1 MSSSPPPQNPPSSS
15 LSTVAALWRLKP
27 FVRPVIW
34 RLAGGAASALA
45 AAVIA
50 LMIPIVLEQ
59 IIRGPVESGEFGAI
73 AWGAVAVL
81 GLALGEALMVFLRR
95 QFVLKP
101 STEVEY
107 RMRTELYARLQTLPV
122 AFHDRWQSG
131 QLLSRMMQ
139 DISLIRRWLAF
150 GLVLLVVNILTIII
164 GAALLFRWHWLLG
177 TIFLVTAVPLWVRGY
192 LFEKRYGALTR
203 RSQDQAGDLATSVE
217 ESVHGIRV
225 LKAFGRGTHALRRF
239 SRQAET
245 LRETEMSKASAIAS
259 IWFWLDLMPQI
270 AFGLSLMSGIWL
282 ISQGAIEL
290 PELFAFFAMATVL
303 RWPIES
309 IGFLFSFML
318 DARTATDRV
327 FEIFS
332 ETNTISNP
340 AHPVHI
346 AEPRGELAFEGAHF
360 RYQDAGAGERD
371 LLDGVDLVLR
381 PGETMALVGLTG
393 SGKTTLT
400 TLPTR
405 LYDVTDGRVTLD
417 GVDVRDLP
425 LAELRRHIAMAFE
438 DATLFSASV
447 RENVL
452 LGRAELDPHSEEG
465 ERVLREALDVAQ
477 ASFVDALPEGTE
489 TVIGEEGL
497 SLSGGQRQRLA
508 LARAVAAK
516 PKVLVL
522 DDPLSALDVD
532 TEALVEEALRHV
544 LADTTAMI
552 VAHRPSTVALADRVA
567 LLESGRITAV
577 GTHSELLRT
586 SRHYRHVI
594 SSLEAEEAARTGAI
608 PVVGAGAAPAAGTT
622 DDKTADR
629 ADDEA
634 RTVIDEG
641 IRRAEADHAD
651 EELLTEK
658 EVRP

>member
-1 MSSSPPPQNPPSSS
+1 MSSSSSQKQSSS
-15 LSTVAALWRLKP
+15 LSAPAALWRLAP
-27 FVRPVIW
+27 FVKPVVW
-34 RLAGGAASALA
+34 RFVGGAASALG

-50 LMIPIVLEQ
+50 LMIPLVLEQ
-59 IIRGPVESGEFGAI
+59 IVQGPIRTGSIGLIVL
-73 AWGAVAVL
+73 GAVVVLVL
-81 GLALGEALMVFLRR
+81 GFGEALMVWLRR
-95 QFVLKP
+95 WFILKP

-107 RMRTELYARLQTLPV
+107 RMRTQLYARLQTLPV

-139 DISLIRRWLAF
+139 DIGLIRRWLAF
-150 GLVLLVVNILTIII
+150 GLILLVVNLLTIII
-164 GAALLFRWHWLLG
+164 GAVLLFRWHWLLG
-177 TIFLVTAVPLWVRGY
+177 TIFIVTAIPLWITGY
-192 LFEKRYGALTR
+192 RFEKRYGRLAR
-203 RSQDQAGDLATSVE
+203 QSQDQAGDLATSVE

-225 LKAFGRGTHALRRF
+225 LKAFGRGKHALTRF
-239 SRQAET
+239 STQAES
-245 LRETEMSKASAIAS
+245 LRTTELSKARAVGS

-318 DARTATDRV
+318 DARTASDRV
-327 FEIFS
+327 FDIFS
-332 ETNTISNP
+332 ETNSITDP
-340 AHPVHI
+340 EHPVHI

-360 RYQDAGAGERD
+360 RYQDAGASERD
-371 LLDGVDLVLR
+371 LLDGIDLVLR

-405 LYDVTDGRVTLD
+405 LYDVTGGRVTLD
-417 GVDVRDLP
+417 GVDVRDLT
-425 LAELRRHIAMAFE
+425 LVELRRHIAMAFE

-452 LGRAELDPHSEEG
+452 LGRAELDIHSEEG

-477 ASFVDALPEGTE
+477 ANFVDALPDGVE

-508 LARAVAAK
+508 LARAVAAN
-516 PKVLVL
+516 PRVLVL

-532 TEALVEEALRHV
+532 TEALVEEALRRV

-567 LLESGRITAV
+567 LLERGRITAV

-586 SRHYRHVI
+586 STHYRHVI

-608 PVVGAGAAPAAGTT
+608 PIITDEDLEAAGV
-622 DDKTADR
+622 A
-629 ADDEA
+629 DEA
-634 RTVIDEG
+634 SAT
-641 IRRAEADHAD
+641 
-651 EELLTEK
+651 EEE
-658 EVRP
+658 EVQA

>member
-1 MSSSPPPQNPPSSS
+1 MSSSPSSQNASPSSS
-15 LSTVAALWRLKP
+15 LSTPAALWRLKP
-27 FVRPVIW
+27 FVKPVIW
-34 RLAGGAASALA
+34 RLAGGAASALVA
-45 AAVIA
+45 AIIA

-59 IIRGPVESGEFGAI
+59 IIRGPVQTGAIDAI
-73 AWGAVAVL
+73 AWGALAVF
-81 GLALGEALMVFLRR
+81 GLALGEALMVWLRR
-95 QFVLKP
+95 QFVLNP
-101 STEVEY
+101 ATQVEY
-107 RMRTELYARLQTLPV
+107 KMRTELYSRLQTLPV
-122 AFHDRWQSG
+122 SFHDRWQSG

-139 DISLIRRWLAF
+139 DIGLIRRWLAF
-150 GLVLLVVNILTIII
+150 GLVLLVVNILTIVI
-164 GAALLFRWHWLLG
+164 GSVLLFRWHWLLG
-177 TIFLVTAVPLWVRGY
+177 VIFIVTAIPLWIRGY

-225 LKAFGRGTHALRRF
+225 LKAFGRGKHALSRF

-245 LRETEMSKASAIAS
+245 LRETEMSKAGAIAS

-282 ISQGAIEL
+282 ISQGEIDQAQ
-290 PELFAFFAMATVL
+290 LFAFFAMAVVL

-327 FEIFS
+327 FDIYS
-332 ETNTISNP
+332 ETNSITDPEN
-340 AHPVHI
+340 PVHI
-346 AEPRGELAFEGAHF
+346 AEPRGELAFEAAHF
-360 RYQDAGAGERD
+360 RYQDAGAHERD
-371 LLDGVDLVLR
+371 LLDGIDLVLR

-405 LYDVTDGRVTLD
+405 LYDVTGGRVTLD
-417 GVDVRDLP
+417 GIDVRDLP
-425 LAELRRHIAMAFE
+425 LAELRQHIAMAFE
-438 DATLFSASV
+438 DATLFSATV

-452 LGRAELDPHSEEG
+452 LGRADLDVHSDEA

-477 ASFVDALPEGTE
+477 AAFVDSLPDGVE

-508 LARAVAAK
+508 LARAVAAN

-567 LLESGRITAV
+567 LLEAGRVTAV
-577 GTHSELLRT
+577 GTHSELLKT

-608 PVVGAGAAPAAGTT
+608 PIIRDEQDEIATT
-622 DDKTADR
+622 VHD
-629 ADDEA
+629 
-634 RTVIDEG
+634 G
-641 IRRAEADHAD
+641 IREDAAD
-651 EELLTEK
+651 EDIITEK
-658 EVRP
+658 EVQR

>member
-1 MSSSPPPQNPPSSS
+1 MSSSPSSSNSSPSSS
-15 LSTVAALWRLKP
+15 LSTPAALWRLKP
-27 FVRPVIW
+27 FVKPVIW
-34 RLAGGAASALA
+34 RLAGGAVSALA

-59 IIRGPVESGEFGAI
+59 IIRGPVQSGAVDAI
-73 AWGAVAVL
+73 VWGALAVF
-81 GLALGEALMVFLRR
+81 GLALGEALMVWLRR
-95 QFVLKP
+95 QFVLNP
-101 STEVEY
+101 STQVEY
-107 RMRTELYARLQTLPV
+107 TMRTELYSRLQTLPV

-139 DISLIRRWLAF
+139 DIGLIRRWLAF
-150 GLVLLVVNILTIII
+150 GLVLLVVNVLTIVI
-164 GAALLFRWHWLLG
+164 GAVLLFRWHWLLG
-177 TIFLVTAVPLWVRGY
+177 TIFIVTAIPLWIRGY

-245 LRETEMSKASAIAS
+245 LRETEMSKAGAIAS

-327 FEIFS
+327 FDIFS
-332 ETNTISNP
+332 ETNTITDP
-340 AHPVHI
+340 EHPVHI
-346 AEPRGELAFEGAHF
+346 EHPRGELAFEGAHF
-360 RYQDAGAGERD
+360 RYQDAGAHERD
-371 LLDGVDLVLR
+371 LLDGIDLVLR

-405 LYDVTDGRVTLD
+405 LYDVTGGRVTLD

-425 LAELRRHIAMAFE
+425 LAELRQHVAMAFE

-452 LGRAELDPHSEEG
+452 LGRADLDVHSEEA
-465 ERVLREALDVAQ
+465 ERVLREALAVAQ
-477 ASFVDALPEGTE
+477 ASFVDSLPDGVE
-489 TVIGEEGL
+489 TIIGEEGL

-567 LLESGRITAV
+567 LLEAGRVTAV
-577 GTHSELLRT
+577 GTHSELLKT

-608 PVVGAGAAPAAGTT
+608 PVI
-622 DDKTADR
+622 R
-629 ADDEA
+629 EEQDEIEA
-634 RTVIDEG
+634 VVREG
-641 IRRAEADHAD
+641 IREDAADD
-651 EELLTEK
+651 DDIIIEK
-658 EVRP
+658 EVRR

>member
-1 MSSSPPPQNPPSSS
+1 MSSSSSSPTPSAS
-15 LSTVAALWRLKP
+15 LSTPAALWRLAP
-27 FVRPVIW
+27 FVKPVVW
-34 RLAGGAASALA
+34 RFVGGAASALG

-59 IIRGPVESGEFGAI
+59 IVRGLDSSASVAIILGGAAI
-73 AWGAVAVL
+73 V
-81 GLALGEALMVFLRR
+81 LALGLGEAIMVWLRR
-95 QFVLKP
+95 WFILKP

-107 RMRTELYARLQTLPV
+107 RMRTQLYARLQTLPV

-139 DISLIRRWLAF
+139 DIGLIRRWLAF
-150 GLVLLVVNILTIII
+150 GLILLVVNILTIII
-164 GAALLFRWHWLLG
+164 GSVLLFRWHWLLG
-177 TIFLVTAVPLWVRGY
+177 AIFIVTAIPLWITGY
-192 LFEKRYGALTR
+192 RFEKRYGRLAR
-203 RSQDQAGDLATSVE
+203 QSQDQAGDLATSVE

-225 LKAFGRGTHALRRF
+225 LKAFGRGKHALTRF
-239 SRQAET
+239 SSQAES
-245 LRETEMSKASAIAS
+245 LRTTELSKARAVGT

-282 ISQGAIEL
+282 IWQGAIEL

-327 FEIFS
+327 FDIYS
-332 ETNTISNP
+332 ETNSITDPENP
-340 AHPVHI
+340 VQI

-360 RYQDAGAGERD
+360 RYQDAGAAERD
-371 LLDGVDLVLR
+371 LLDGIDLVLR

-400 TLPTR
+400 TLPAR
-405 LYDVTDGRVTLD
+405 LYDVTGGRVTLD
-417 GVDVRDLP
+417 GVDVRDLS
-425 LAELRRHIAMAFE
+425 LVELRQHVAMAFE

-452 LGRAELDPHSEEG
+452 LGRAELDIHSEEG

-477 ASFVDALPEGTE
+477 AGFVDALPDGVE

-516 PKVLVL
+516 PRVLVL

-532 TEALVEEALRHV
+532 TEALVEEALRQV

-567 LLESGRITAV
+567 LLERGRITAV

-586 SRHYRHVI
+586 SAHYRHVI

-608 PVVGAGAAPAAGTT
+608 PIIT
-622 DDKTADR
+622 DEDLKTAG
-629 ADDEA
+629 EA
-634 RTVIDEG
+634 AV
-641 IRRAEADHAD
+641 EASAHED
-651 EELLTEK
+651 EE
-658 EVRP
+658 VQA

>member
-1 MSSSPPPQNPPSSS
+1 MSSSPSSSNSSPSSS
-15 LSTVAALWRLKP
+15 LSTPAALWRLKP
-27 FVRPVIW
+27 FVKPVIW
-34 RLAGGAASALA
+34 RLAGGALSALA

-59 IIRGPVESGEFGAI
+59 IIRGPVQTGAI
-73 AWGAVAVL
+73 DAIVWGALAVF
-81 GLALGEALMVFLRR
+81 GLALGEALMVWLRR
-95 QFVLKP
+95 QFVLNP
-101 STEVEY
+101 ATQVEY
-107 RMRTELYARLQTLPV
+107 KMRTELYSRLQTLPV

-139 DISLIRRWLAF
+139 DIGLIRRWLAF
-150 GLVLLVVNILTIII
+150 GLVLLVVNVLTIII
-164 GAALLFRWHWLLG
+164 GAVLLFRWHWLLG
-177 TIFLVTAVPLWVRGY
+177 TIFIVTAIPLWIRGY

-225 LKAFGRGTHALRRF
+225 LKAFGRGKHALRRF

-245 LRETEMSKASAIAS
+245 LRETEMSKAGAISS

-327 FEIFS
+327 FDIYAEI
-332 ETNTISNP
+332 NTITDPEN
-340 AHPVHI
+340 PVHI
-346 AEPRGELAFEGAHF
+346 ENPRGELAFNGAHF
-360 RYQDAGAGERD
+360 RYQDAGEHERD
-371 LLDGVDLVLR
+371 LLDGIDLVLR

-405 LYDVTDGRVTLD
+405 LYDVTGGRVTLD

-425 LAELRRHIAMAFE
+425 LAELRQHIAMAFE

-452 LGRAELDPHSEEG
+452 LGRADLDVHSDEA
-465 ERVLREALDVAQ
+465 ERVLREALEVAQ
-477 ASFVDALPEGTE
+477 ASFVDTLPEGVE
-489 TVIGEEGL
+489 TIIGEEGL

-544 LADTTAMI
+544 LADTTALI

-567 LLESGRITAV
+567 LLEAGRVTAV
-577 GTHSELLRT
+577 GTHSELLK
-586 SRHYRHVI
+586 SSSHYRHVI

-608 PVVGAGAAPAAGTT
+608 PII
-622 DDKTADR
+622 R
-629 ADDEA
+629 DEQDEIEDA
-634 RTVIDEG
+634 VREG
-641 IRRAEADHAD
+641 IREETPDD
-651 EELLTEK
+651 EDLFTEK
-658 EVRP
+658 EVQR

>member
-1 MSSSPPPQNPPSSS
+1 MSSSPSAQNPSPSST
-15 LSTVAALWRLKP
+15 LSTPAALWRLKP
-27 FVRPVIW
+27 FVKPVIW
-34 RLAGGAASALA
+34 RLAGGAASALVA
-45 AAVIA
+45 AIIA

-59 IIRGPVESGEFGAI
+59 IISGPVRSGDFSAI
-73 AWGAVAVL
+73 VWGALAVFAL
-81 GLALGEALMVFLRR
+81 GLGEALMVWLRR
-95 QFVLKP
+95 QFVLNP

-107 RMRTELYARLQTLPV
+107 KMRTELYSRLQTLPV
-122 AFHDRWQSG
+122 SFHDRWGSG

-139 DISLIRRWLAF
+139 DIGLIRRWLAF
-150 GLVLLVVNILTIII
+150 GLVLLVVNVLTIII
-164 GAALLFRWHWLLG
+164 GSVLLFRWHWLLG
-177 TIFLVTAVPLWVRGY
+177 TIFLVTAIPLWIRGY

-225 LKAFGRGTHALRRF
+225 LKAFGRGKHALSRF

-245 LRETEMSKASAIAS
+245 LRETEMSKAGAIAS
-259 IWFWLDLMPQI
+259 IWFWLDMMPQI
-270 AFGLSLMSGIWL
+270 AFGLSLISGIWL
-282 ISQGAIEL
+282 ISQGQIDEAQ
-290 PELFAFFAMATVL
+290 LFAFFAMAVVL

-327 FEIFS
+327 FDIFS
-332 ETNTISNP
+332 ETNSITDPEN
-340 AHPVHI
+340 PVHI
-346 AEPRGELAFEGAHF
+346 ESPRGELAFVNAHF
-360 RYQDAGAGERD
+360 RYQDAGANERD
-371 LLDGVDLVLR
+371 LLDGIDLVLR

-405 LYDVTDGRVTLD
+405 LYDVTGGKVTLD
-417 GVDVRDLP
+417 GVDVRDLT
-425 LAELRRHIAMAFE
+425 LSELRQHIAMAFE
-438 DATLFSASV
+438 DATLFSATV

-452 LGRAELDPHSEEG
+452 LGRADLDVHSEEG

-477 ASFVDALPEGTE
+477 ASFVDSLPDGVE

-508 LARAVAAK
+508 LARAVAAA

-544 LADTTAMI
+544 LAETTALI

-567 LLESGRITAV
+567 LLEAGRVTAV
-577 GTHSELLRT
+577 GTHSELLKT

-608 PVVGAGAAPAAGTT
+608 PII
-622 DDKTADR
+622 R
-629 ADDEA
+629 DEQLE
-634 RTVIDEG
+634 VEDEVREG
-641 IRRAEADHAD
+641 RRAEAAYEDPI
-651 EELLTEK
+651 TEK
-658 EVRP
+658 EVQR

>member
-1 MSSSPPPQNPPSSS
+1 MSSSSSSQNASSSSS
-15 LSTVAALWRLKP
+15 LSTPAALWRLKP
-27 FVRPVIW
+27 FVKPVIW

-45 AAVIA
+45 AAIIA

-59 IIRGPVESGEFGAI
+59 IIRGPVQSGEIGAI
-73 AWGAVAVL
+73 VWGAVAVL
-81 GLALGEALMVFLRR
+81 GLALGEALMVWLRR
-95 QFVLKP
+95 QFVLNP
-101 STEVEY
+101 ATEVEY
-107 RMRTELYARLQTLPV
+107 RMRTDLYSRLQTLPV

-139 DISLIRRWLAF
+139 DIGLIRRWLAF

-164 GAALLFRWHWLLG
+164 GSVLLFRWHWLLG
-177 TIFLVTAVPLWVRGY
+177 TIFLVTAIPLWIRGY

-225 LKAFGRGTHALRRF
+225 LKAFGRGKHALSRF

-270 AFGLSLMSGIWL
+270 AFGLSLLSGIWL
-282 ISQGAIEL
+282 ISQGEIDE
-290 PELFAFFAMATVL
+290 PQLFAFFAMAVVL

-327 FEIFS
+327 FDIFS
-332 ETNTISNP
+332 ETNSITDSGN
-340 AHPVHI
+340 PVHI
-346 AEPRGELAFEGAHF
+346 AEPRGELAFEGARF
-360 RYQDAGAGERD
+360 RYQDAGAHERD
-371 LLDGVDLVLR
+371 LLDGIDLVLR

-405 LYDVTDGRVTLD
+405 LYDVTGGRVTLD

-452 LGRAELDPHSEEG
+452 LGRADLDVHSEEG

-477 ASFVDALPEGTE
+477 ASFVDQLPEGTE
-489 TVIGEEGL
+489 TIIGEEGL

-508 LARAVAAK
+508 LARAVAAA

-544 LADTTAMI
+544 LADTTALI

-567 LLESGRITAV
+567 LLEAGRITAV
-577 GTHSELLRT
+577 GAHAELLKT

-608 PVVGAGAAPAAGTT
+608 PVIRDTAEEIDEAVQTGIREDAAP
-622 DDKTADR
+622 
-629 ADDEA
+629 DED
-634 RTVIDEG
+634 I
-641 IRRAEADHAD
+641 I
-651 EELLTEK
+651 TEK
-658 EVRP
+658 EVQA

>member
-1 MSSSPPPQNPPSSS
+1 MSSSSPQNPPPSSS

-59 IIRGPVESGEFGAI
+59 IIRGPVQSGELGAI
-73 AWGAVAVL
+73 VWGAVAVL

-150 GLVLLVVNILTIII
+150 GLVLLVVNVLTIII

-177 TIFLVTAVPLWVRGY
+177 TIFIVTAIPLWIRGY

-332 ETNTISNP
+332 ETNTIADP
-340 AHPVHI
+340 EHPVHL
-346 AEPRGELAFEGAHF
+346 AEPRGELAFEGARF
-360 RYQDAGAGERD
+360 RYQDAPARERD
-371 LLDGVDLVLR
+371 LLDGIDLVLR

-393 SGKTTLT
+393 NGKTTLT

-405 LYDVTDGRVTLD
+405 LYDVTGGRVTLD

-425 LAELRRHIAMAFE
+425 LAELRRHVAMAFE

-465 ERVLREALDVAQ
+465 ERVMREALDVAQ
-477 ASFVDALPEGTE
+477 ASFVDALPDGTE

-516 PKVLVL
+516 PRVLVL

-544 LADTTAMI
+544 LANTTALI

-567 LLESGRITAV
+567 LLQDGRVTAV
-577 GTHSELLRT
+577 GTHSELLRS

-608 PVVGAGAAPAAGTT
+608 PIVGAPPAA
-622 DDKTADR
+622 
-629 ADDEA
+629 ADDDAVTEDPGV
-634 RTVIDEG
+634 VIDEG
-641 IRRAEADHAD
+641 IHRAEGDHAG
-651 EELLTEK
+651 EELITEK

>member
-1 MSSSPPPQNPPSSS
+1 MSSSPSSQNTSPSSS
-15 LSTVAALWRLKP
+15 LSTPAALWRLKP
-27 FVRPVIW
+27 FVKPVIW
-34 RLAGGAASALA
+34 RLAGGAASALVA
-45 AAVIA
+45 AIIA
-50 LMIPIVLEQ
+50 LTIPIVLEQ
-59 IIRGPVESGEFGAI
+59 IIGGPVRSGEVSAIVFGALI
-73 AWGAVAVL
+73 VFA
-81 GLALGEALMVFLRR
+81 LALGEAVMVWLRR
-95 QFVLKP
+95 QFVLNP
-101 STEVEY
+101 ATEVEY
-107 RMRTELYARLQTLPV
+107 QMRTTLYSRLQTLPV
-122 AFHDRWQSG
+122 SFHDRWQSG

-139 DISLIRRWLAF
+139 DIGLIRRWLAF
-150 GLVLLVVNILTIII
+150 GLVLLVVNVLTIAI
-164 GAALLFRWHWLLG
+164 GSVLLFRWHWLLG
-177 TIFLVTAVPLWVRGY
+177 TIFLVTAIPLWVRGY

-225 LKAFGRGTHALRRF
+225 LKAFGRGKHALTRF

-245 LRETEMSKASAIAS
+245 LRETEMSKAGAIAS

-282 ISQGAIEL
+282 ISQGAIDL

-327 FEIFS
+327 FDIFS
-332 ETNTISNP
+332 EINTITDPEN
-340 AHPVHI
+340 PVHI
-346 AEPRGELAFEGAHF
+346 ENPRGELAFEAAHF
-360 RYQDAGAGERD
+360 RYQDAGANERD
-371 LLDGVDLVLR
+371 LLDGIDLVLR

-400 TLPTR
+400 TLPAR
-405 LYDVTDGRVTLD
+405 LYDVTGGRVTLD

-425 LAELRRHIAMAFE
+425 LSELRQHVAMAFE

-452 LGRAELDPHSEEG
+452 LGRAELDVHSEEA

-477 ASFVDALPEGTE
+477 ASFVDSLPDGVE

-516 PKVLVL
+516 PQVLVL

-544 LADTTAMI
+544 LADTTALV

-567 LLESGRITAV
+567 LLEAGRVTAV

-608 PVVGAGAAPAAGTT
+608 PIIRQEP
-622 DDKTADR
+622 
-629 ADDEA
+629 DDEA
-634 RTVIDEG
+634 DLEQTPID
-641 IRRAEADHAD
+641 AEEINA
-651 EELLTEK
+651 EE
-658 EVRP
+658 EVQA

>member
-1 MSSSPPPQNPPSSS
+1 MAEPVSLLFRIETRLRVMSSSSSQKQSSS
-15 LSTVAALWRLKP
+15 LSTPAALWRLAP
-27 FVRPVIW
+27 FVRPVVW
-34 RLAGGAASALA
+34 RFVGGAASALA

-50 LMIPIVLEQ
+50 LMIPLVLEQ
-59 IIRGPVESGEFGAI
+59 IVQGPIRTGSVGLI
-73 AWGAVAVL
+73 ILGAVAVL
-81 GLALGEALMVFLRR
+81 LLGFGEALMVWLRR
-95 QFVLKP
+95 WFILKP

-107 RMRTELYARLQTLPV
+107 RMRTQLYARLQTLPV

-139 DISLIRRWLAF
+139 DIGLIRRWLAF
-150 GLVLLVVNILTIII
+150 GLILLVVNLLTIII
-164 GAALLFRWHWLLG
+164 GAVLLFRWHWLLG
-177 TIFLVTAVPLWVRGY
+177 TIFIVTAIPLWITGY
-192 LFEKRYGALTR
+192 RFEKRYGRLAR
-203 RSQDQAGDLATSVE
+203 QSQDQAGDLATSVE

-225 LKAFGRGTHALRRF
+225 LKAFGRGKHALTRF
-239 SRQAET
+239 STQAES
-245 LRETEMSKASAIAS
+245 LRTTELSKARAVGS
-259 IWFWLDLMPQI
+259 IWFWLDLMPQV

-318 DARTATDRV
+318 DARTASDRV
-327 FEIFS
+327 FDIFS
-332 ETNTISNP
+332 ETNSITDP
-340 AHPVHI
+340 EQPVRLE
-346 AEPRGELAFEGAHF
+346 APRGELVFENAHF
-360 RYQDAGAGERD
+360 RYQDAGAAERD
-371 LLDGVDLVLR
+371 LLDGIDLVLR

-405 LYDVTDGRVTLD
+405 LYDVTGGRVTLD
-417 GVDVRDLP
+417 GVDVRDMTLV
-425 LAELRRHIAMAFE
+425 ELRRHIAMAFE

-452 LGRAELDPHSEEG
+452 LGRAELDIHSEEG

-477 ASFVDALPEGTE
+477 ANFVDALPEGVE

-508 LARAVAAK
+508 LARAVAAN
-516 PKVLVL
+516 PRVLVL

-532 TEALVEEALRHV
+532 TEALVEEALRRV

-567 LLESGRITAV
+567 LLERGRITAV

-586 SRHYRHVI
+586 SAHYRHVI

-608 PVVGAGAAPAAGTT
+608 PIIT
-622 DDKTADR
+622 DEDLEARVEVTAD
-629 ADDEA
+629 EH
-634 RTVIDEG
+634 RT
-641 IRRAEADHAD
+641 
-651 EELLTEK
+651 TEK
-658 EVRP
+658 EVQA

>member
-1 MSSSPPPQNPPSSS
+1 MQSMRPLGARLLRNLFRTNRLRDMSSSQNPPASSS
-15 LSTVAALWRLKP
+15 LSTAAALWRLKP

-45 AAVIA
+45 AAIIA

-59 IIRGPVESGEFGAI
+59 IIRGPVQTGELGAI
-73 AWGAVAVL
+73 VWGAVAVL

-107 RMRTELYARLQTLPV
+107 RMRTDLYARLQTLPV

-164 GAALLFRWHWLLG
+164 GAVLLFRWHWLLG
-177 TIFLVTAVPLWVRGY
+177 TIFIVTAIPLWVRGY

-225 LKAFGRGTHALRRF
+225 LKAFGRGTHALSRF

-245 LRETEMSKASAIAS
+245 LRETEMSKAGAIAS

-332 ETNTISNP
+332 ETNTITDPEN
-340 AHPVHI
+340 PVHI
-346 AEPRGELAFEGAHF
+346 ENPRGELAFRDAHF
-360 RYQDAGAGERD
+360 RYQDAGAQERD
-371 LLDGVDLVLR
+371 LLDGIDLVLR

-405 LYDVTDGRVTLD
+405 LYDVTSGSVTLD

-425 LAELRRHIAMAFE
+425 LAELRQHIAMAFE
-438 DATLFSASV
+438 DATLFSATV

-452 LGRAELDPHSEEG
+452 LGRAELDVHSEEA

-477 ASFVDALPEGTE
+477 ASFVDALPDGTE

-567 LLESGRITAV
+567 LLEAGRITAV
-577 GTHSELLRT
+577 GTHSELLRS

-608 PVVGAGAAPAAGTT
+608 PVIRDEEG
-622 DDKTADR
+622 DD
-629 ADDEA
+629 
-634 RTVIDEG
+634 I
-641 IRRAEADHAD
+641 AD
-651 EELLTEK
+651 EDLISEK
-658 EVRP
+658 EVRS

>member
-1 MSSSPPPQNPPSSS
+1 MSASSSSSS
-15 LSTVAALWRLKP
+15 LSTFAALWRLKP
-27 FVRPVIW
+27 FVQPILG
-34 RLAGGAASALA
+34 RLIGGALSALA

-59 IIRGPVESGEFGAI
+59 VVKNFDQGAGVDGSIGFVLAGAFG
-73 AWGAVAVL
+73 VL
-81 GLALGEALMVFLRR
+81 ALSLGEAIMVWLRR
-95 QFVLKP
+95 WFVLTP
-101 STEVEY
+101 ATEVEY
-107 RMRTELYARLQTLPV
+107 QMRSQLYSRLQGLPV

-139 DISLIRRWLAF
+139 DINIIRRWLAF
-150 GLVLLVVNILTIII
+150 GLILLVVNILTIAI

-177 TIFLVTAVPLWVRGY
+177 AIFLITGIPMWIQGY
-192 LFEKRYGALTR
+192 LFEKRYGALAR

-225 LKAFGRGTHALRRF
+225 LKAFGRGKHALVRF

-245 LRETEMSKASAIAS
+245 LRETELRKGRAVAE

-270 AFGLSLMSGIWL
+270 AFGLSLIAGIWL
-282 ISQGAIEL
+282 IVQGQIDV
-290 PELFAFFAMATVL
+290 PQLFAFFAMAAVL

-327 FEIFS
+327 FEIYE
-332 ETNTISNP
+332 ETNTITDP
-340 AHPVHI
+340 AQPVRL
-346 AEPRGELAFEGAHF
+346 AEARGELAFEGAHF
-360 RYQDAGAGERD
+360 RYQDAGAHERD
-371 LLDGVDLVLR
+371 LLDGIDLVLR

-400 TLPTR
+400 TLPAR
-405 LYDVTDGRVTLD
+405 LYDVTAGRVTLD
-417 GVDVRDLP
+417 GVDVRDLE
-425 LAELRRHIAMAFE
+425 LSELRRHVAMAFE

-452 LGRAELDPHSEEG
+452 LGRADLDIHGDEA

-477 ASFVDALPEGTE
+477 AGFVDTLPEGVE

-508 LARAVAAK
+508 LARAVAAD

-544 LADTTAMI
+544 LAETTALI

-567 LLESGRITAV
+567 LLERGRITAV

-586 SRHYRHVI
+586 SSHYRHVI

-608 PVVGAGAAPAAGTT
+608 DIITDASAGSATHM
-622 DDKTADR
+622 
-629 ADDEA
+629 DDE
-634 RTVIDEG
+634 
-641 IRRAEADHAD
+641 
-651 EELLTEK
+651 
-658 EVRP
+658 EVQA

>member
-1 MSSSPPPQNPPSSS
+1 MSSSPSAQNPSPSST
-15 LSTVAALWRLKP
+15 LSTPAALWRLKP
-27 FVRPVIW
+27 FVKPVIW
-34 RLAGGAASALA
+34 RLAGGAASALIA
-45 AAVIA
+45 AIIA

-59 IIRGPVESGEFGAI
+59 IISGPVRSGEISAI
-73 AWGAVAVL
+73 VWGALAVFA
-81 GLALGEALMVFLRR
+81 LALGEALMVWLRR
-95 QFVLKP
+95 QFVLNP

-107 RMRTELYARLQTLPV
+107 KMRTELYSRLQTLPV
-122 AFHDRWQSG
+122 SFHDRWGSG

-139 DISLIRRWLAF
+139 DIGLIRRWLAF

-164 GAALLFRWHWLLG
+164 GSVLLFRWHWLLG
-177 TIFLVTAVPLWVRGY
+177 TIFLVTAIPLWIRGY

-225 LKAFGRGTHALRRF
+225 LKAFGRGKHALSRF

-245 LRETEMSKASAIAS
+245 LRETEMSKAGAIAS

-270 AFGLSLMSGIWL
+270 AFGLSLISGIWL
-282 ISQGAIEL
+282 ISVGQIDEAQ
-290 PELFAFFAMATVL
+290 LFAFFAMAVVL

-327 FEIFS
+327 FDIFS
-332 ETNTISNP
+332 EINTITDPEN
-340 AHPVHI
+340 PVHI
-346 AEPRGELAFEGAHF
+346 ENPRGELAFENAHF
-360 RYQDAGAGERD
+360 RYQDAGAHERD
-371 LLDGVDLVLR
+371 LLDGIDLVLR

-405 LYDVTDGRVTLD
+405 LYDVTGGKVTLD

-425 LAELRRHIAMAFE
+425 LSELRQHIAMAFE
-438 DATLFSASV
+438 DATLFSATV

-452 LGRAELDPHSEEG
+452 LGRADLDVHSDEG

-477 ASFVDALPEGTE
+477 ASFVDSLPDGVE

-567 LLESGRITAV
+567 LLEAGRVTAV
-577 GTHSELLRT
+577 GTHSDLLKT

-608 PVVGAGAAPAAGTT
+608 PVI
-622 DDKTADR
+622 R
-629 ADDEA
+629 DEQA
-634 RTVIDEG
+634 QIDEEVREG
-641 IRRAEADHAD
+641 LGMQAAD
-651 EELLTEK
+651 EDPITEK
-658 EVRP
+658 EVQR

>member
-1 MSSSPPPQNPPSSS
+1 MSSSQNPPASSS
-15 LSTVAALWRLKP
+15 LSTAAALWRLKP

-45 AAVIA
+45 AAIIA

-59 IIRGPVESGEFGAI
+59 IIRGPVQTGELGAI
-73 AWGAVAVL
+73 VWGAVAVL
-81 GLALGEALMVFLRR
+81 GLALGEAVMVFLRR

-107 RMRTELYARLQTLPV
+107 RMRTDLYARLQTLPV

-177 TIFLVTAVPLWVRGY
+177 TIFIVTAIPLWIRGY

-225 LKAFGRGTHALRRF
+225 LKAFGRGKHALSRF

-245 LRETEMSKASAIAS
+245 LRETEMSKAGAIAS

-282 ISQGAIEL
+282 ISQGEIEL

-332 ETNTISNP
+332 ETNTITDPEN
-340 AHPVHI
+340 PVHI
-346 AEPRGELAFEGAHF
+346 ESPRGELAFRSAHF
-360 RYQDAGAGERD
+360 RYQDAGAQERD
-371 LLDGVDLVLR
+371 LLDGIDLVLR

-405 LYDVTDGRVTLD
+405 LYDVTGGSVTLD

-425 LAELRRHIAMAFE
+425 LAELRQHIAMAFE
-438 DATLFSASV
+438 DATLFSATV

-452 LGRAELDPHSEEG
+452 LGRAELDVHSEEA

-477 ASFVDALPEGTE
+477 ASFVDTLPDGVE

-567 LLESGRITAV
+567 LLEAGRITAV
-577 GTHSELLRT
+577 GTHSELLRS

-608 PVVGAGAAPAAGTT
+608 PVIGAE
-622 DDKTADR
+622 ADG
-629 ADDEA
+629 DENVA
-634 RTVIDEG
+634 ETIHEG
-641 IRRAEADHAD
+641 IRRAEADLAD
-651 EELLTEK
+651 EGVTTEK
-658 EVRP
+658 EVRS

>member
-1 MSSSPPPQNPPSSS
+1 MNSPSQNSAPS
-15 LSTVAALWRLKP
+15 LSTFAALSRLGP
-27 FVRPVIW
+27 FVRPAAW
-34 RLAGGAASALA
+34 RLVGGGLSALA

-50 LMIPIVLEQ
+50 LCIPLVLQEVLE
-59 IIRGPVESGEFGAI
+59 GPIATGEVTAIVWGAI
-73 AWGAVAVL
+73 AVL
-81 GLALGEALMVFLRR
+81 GLGLGEALMVYLRR

-101 STEVEY
+101 ATQVEY
-107 RMRTELYARLQTLPV
+107 TMRTHLYSQLQNLPV

-139 DISLIRRWLAF
+139 DIGLIRRWLAF
-150 GLVLLVVNILTIII
+150 GLVLLVVNVLTIII
-164 GAALLFRWHWLLG
+164 GAVLLFRWHWLLG
-177 TIFLVTAVPLWVRGY
+177 AVFLVAAVPLWISGY

-203 RSQDQAGDLATSVE
+203 QSQDQAGDLATSVE

-225 LKAFGRGTHALRRF
+225 LKAFGRGKHALSRF

-245 LRETEMSKASAIAS
+245 LRETEMHKARSVGW
-259 IWFWLDLMPQI
+259 IWFWLVLMPDI
-270 AFGLSLMSGIWL
+270 AFAVNLVAGIWL
-282 ISQGAIEL
+282 ISQGAINQA
-290 PELFAFFAMATVL
+290 ELFAFFAMAMVL

-327 FEIFS
+327 FEIYDS
-332 ETNTISNP
+332 INTITDPENP
-340 AHPVHI
+340 THI
-346 AEPRGELAFEGAHF
+346 AAPRGELAFEGAHF
-360 RYQDAGAGERD
+360 RYQDAGSAERD
-371 LLDGVDLVLR
+371 LLDGIDLVLR

-405 LYDVTDGRVTLD
+405 LYDVTGGRVTLD
-417 GVDVRDLP
+417 GIDVRDLP
-425 LAELRRHIAMAFE
+425 LAELRQHIAMAFE
-438 DATLFSASV
+438 DATLFSATV

-452 LGRAELDPHSEEG
+452 LGRADLDIHSAEG
-465 ERVLREALDVAQ
+465 EAVMREALGVAQ
-477 ASFVDALPEGTE
+477 AGFVDTLPDGVE
-489 TVIGEEGL
+489 TMIGEEGL

-544 LADTTAMI
+544 LAETTALI

-567 LLESGRITAV
+567 LLERGRITAV

-586 SRHYRHVI
+586 SAHYRHVI
-594 SSLEAEEAARTGAI
+594 SSLEAEEATRTGSI
-608 PVVGAGAAPAAGTT
+608 PIVTIM
-622 DDKTADR
+622 DEDTADR
-629 ADDEA
+629 AD
-634 RTVIDEG
+634 VIDE
-641 IRRAEADHAD
+641 
-651 EELLTEK
+651 
-658 EVRP
+658 EVQA

>member
-1 MSSSPPPQNPPSSS
+1 MSSSPSPQNTATP
-15 LSTVAALWRLKP
+15 LSTPAALWRLKP

-34 RLAGGAASALA
+34 RLAGGAASALI

-59 IIRGPVESGEFGAI
+59 IIGGPVRTGDLSAI
-73 AWGAVAVL
+73 AWGAAAVF
-81 GLALGEALMVFLRR
+81 GLALGEAVMVWLRR
-95 QFVLKP
+95 WFVLNP
-101 STEVEY
+101 ATEVEY
-107 RMRTELYARLQTLPV
+107 QMRTTLYSRLQTLPV
-122 AFHDRWQSG
+122 SFHDRWQSG

-139 DISLIRRWLAF
+139 DIGLIRRWLAF
-150 GLVLLVVNILTIII
+150 GLVLLVVNVLTIII

-177 TIFLVTAVPLWVRGY
+177 TIFVVTAIPLWIRGY

-225 LKAFGRGTHALRRF
+225 LKAFGRGKHALSRF
-239 SRQAET
+239 STQAET
-245 LRETEMSKASAIAS
+245 LRETEMSKARAISS

-282 ISQGAIEL
+282 ITQGAIDQA
-290 PELFAFFAMATVL
+290 ELFAFFAMAVVL

-332 ETNTISNP
+332 ETNSISDPEN
-340 AHPVHI
+340 PVHLS
-346 AEPRGELAFEGAHF
+346 APRGELVFENAHF
-360 RYQDAGAGERD
+360 RYQDAGAHERD
-371 LLDGVDLVLR
+371 LLDGIDLVLR

-400 TLPTR
+400 TLPAR
-405 LYDVTDGRVTLD
+405 LYDVTGGRVTLD
-417 GVDVRDLP
+417 GVDVRDLT
-425 LAELRRHIAMAFE
+425 LSELRQHVAMAFE

-452 LGRAELDPHSEEG
+452 LGRADLDVHSEEA
-465 ERVLREALDVAQ
+465 ERVMREALDVAQ
-477 ASFVDALPEGTE
+477 AAFVEDLPDGVE
-489 TVIGEEGL
+489 TIIGEEGL

-508 LARAVAAK
+508 LARAVAAA

-532 TEALVEEALRHV
+532 TEALVEEALRRV
-544 LADTTAMI
+544 LADTTAII

-567 LLESGRITAV
+567 LLEAGRITAV

-608 PVVGAGAAPAAGTT
+608 PIIRES
-622 DDKTADR
+622 DDA
-629 ADDEA
+629 
-634 RTVIDEG
+634 
-641 IRRAEADHAD
+641 
-651 EELLTEK
+651 K
-658 EVRP
+658 EVRS

>member
-1 MSSSPPPQNPPSSS
+1 MSSSPSSQNASPSST
-15 LSTVAALWRLKP
+15 LSTPAALWRLKP
-27 FVRPVIW
+27 FVKPVIW
-34 RLAGGAASALA
+34 RLAGGAASALVA
-45 AAVIA
+45 AIIA

-59 IIRGPVESGEFGAI
+59 IIRGPVQAGALEGI
-73 AWGAVAVL
+73 AWGALAVF
-81 GLALGEALMVFLRR
+81 GLALGEALMVWLRR
-95 QFVLKP
+95 QFVLNP
-101 STEVEY
+101 ATQVEY
-107 RMRTELYARLQTLPV
+107 RMRTELYSRLQTLPV
-122 AFHDRWQSG
+122 SFHDRWQSG

-139 DISLIRRWLAF
+139 DIGLIRRWLAF
-150 GLVLLVVNILTIII
+150 GLVLLVVNILTIVI
-164 GAALLFRWHWLLG
+164 GSVLLFRWHWLLG
-177 TIFLVTAVPLWVRGY
+177 VIFIVTAIPLWIRGY

-225 LKAFGRGTHALRRF
+225 LKAFGRGKHALSRF

-245 LRETEMSKASAIAS
+245 LRETEMSKAGAIAS

-282 ISQGAIEL
+282 ISQGQIDQAQ
-290 PELFAFFAMATVL
+290 LFAFFAMAVVL

-327 FEIFS
+327 FDIYS
-332 ETNTISNP
+332 ETNSITDPQN
-340 AHPVHI
+340 PVHI

-360 RYQDAGAGERD
+360 RYQDAGAHERD
-371 LLDGVDLVLR
+371 LLDGIDLVLR

-405 LYDVTDGRVTLD
+405 LYDVTGGRVTLD

-425 LAELRRHIAMAFE
+425 LAELRQHIAMAFE
-438 DATLFSASV
+438 DATLFSATV

-452 LGRAELDPHSEEG
+452 LGRADLDVHSDEA

-477 ASFVDALPEGTE
+477 AAFVDSLPDGVE
-489 TVIGEEGL
+489 TIIGEEGL

-508 LARAVAAK
+508 LARAVAAN

-567 LLESGRITAV
+567 LLEAGRVTAV
-577 GTHSELLRT
+577 GTHTELLKT

-608 PVVGAGAAPAAGTT
+608 PIIR
-622 DDKTADR
+622 D
-629 ADDEA
+629 ADDEIEA
-634 RTVIDEG
+634 VVRDG
-641 IRRAEADHAD
+641 IREESAD
-651 EELLTEK
+651 EDIITEK
-658 EVRP
+658 EVQR

>member
-1 MSSSPPPQNPPSSS
+1 MSSSPSSSNSSPSST
-15 LSTVAALWRLKP
+15 LSTPAALWRLKP
-27 FVRPVIW
+27 FVKPVIW
-34 RLAGGAASALA
+34 RLAGGALSALA

-59 IIRGPVESGEFGAI
+59 IIRGPVQTGAVDAI
-73 AWGAVAVL
+73 VWGALAVF
-81 GLALGEALMVFLRR
+81 GLALGEALMVWLRR
-95 QFVLKP
+95 QFVLNP
-101 STEVEY
+101 STQVEY
-107 RMRTELYARLQTLPV
+107 SMRTELYSRLQTLPV

-139 DISLIRRWLAF
+139 DIGLIRRWLAF
-150 GLVLLVVNILTIII
+150 GLVLLVVNVLTIVI
-164 GAALLFRWHWLLG
+164 GAVLLFRWHWLLG
-177 TIFLVTAVPLWVRGY
+177 TIFIVTAIPLWIRGY

-225 LKAFGRGTHALRRF
+225 LKAFGRGTHALSRF

-245 LRETEMSKASAIAS
+245 LRETEMSKAGAIAS

-327 FEIFS
+327 FDIFS
-332 ETNTISNP
+332 ETNTITDPEN
-340 AHPVHI
+340 PVHI
-346 AEPRGELAFEGAHF
+346 ENPRGELAFEGAHF
-360 RYQDAGAGERD
+360 RYQDAGAHERD
-371 LLDGVDLVLR
+371 LLDGIDLVLR

-405 LYDVTDGRVTLD
+405 LYDVTGGRVTLD

-425 LAELRRHIAMAFE
+425 LAELRQHIAMAFE

-452 LGRAELDPHSEEG
+452 LGRADLDVHSDEA

-477 ASFVDALPEGTE
+477 AAFVDSLPEGVE
-489 TVIGEEGL
+489 TIIGEEGL

-508 LARAVAAK
+508 LARAVAAN

-567 LLESGRITAV
+567 LLESGRVTAV
-577 GTHSELLRT
+577 GTHSELLKT

-608 PVVGAGAAPAAGTT
+608 PVIR
-622 DDKTADR
+622 DQQDEI
-629 ADDEA
+629 DEA
-634 RTVIDEG
+634 VREG
-641 IRRAEADHAD
+641 IREDAVD
-651 EELLTEK
+651 EDITIEK
-658 EVRP
+658 EVQR

>member
-1 MSSSPPPQNPPSSS
+1 MSSSPSAQNSSPSST
-15 LSTVAALWRLKP
+15 LSTPAALWRLKP
-27 FVRPVIW
+27 FVKPVIW
-34 RLAGGAASALA
+34 RLAGGAASALIA
-45 AAVIA
+45 ALIA

-59 IIRGPVESGEFGAI
+59 IISGPVRSGEISAI
-73 AWGAVAVL
+73 VWGAAAVFA
-81 GLALGEALMVFLRR
+81 LALGEALMVWLRR
-95 QFVLKP
+95 QFVLNP

-107 RMRTELYARLQTLPV
+107 KMRTELYSRLQTLPV
-122 AFHDRWQSG
+122 SFHDRWGSG

-139 DISLIRRWLAF
+139 DIGLIRRWLAF
-150 GLVLLVVNILTIII
+150 GLVLLVVNVLTIII
-164 GAALLFRWHWLLG
+164 GSILLFRWHWLLG
-177 TIFLVTAVPLWVRGY
+177 AIFLVTAIPLWIRGY

-225 LKAFGRGTHALRRF
+225 LKAFGRGKHALSRF

-245 LRETEMSKASAIAS
+245 LRETEMSKAGAIAS

-282 ISQGAIEL
+282 ISQGQIDEAQ
-290 PELFAFFAMATVL
+290 LFAFFAMAVVL

-327 FEIFS
+327 FDIFS
-332 ETNTISNP
+332 ETNTITDPEN
-340 AHPVHI
+340 PVHI
-346 AEPRGELAFEGAHF
+346 AHPRGELAFENAHF
-360 RYQDAGAGERD
+360 RYQDAGSHERD
-371 LLDGVDLVLR
+371 LLDGIDLVLR

-405 LYDVTDGRVTLD
+405 LYDVTGGRVTLD

-425 LAELRRHIAMAFE
+425 LAELRQHIAMAFE
-438 DATLFSASV
+438 DATLFSATV

-452 LGRAELDPHSEEG
+452 LGRAELDVHSEEG
-465 ERVLREALDVAQ
+465 ERVLREALEVAQ
-477 ASFVDALPEGTE
+477 ASFVDALPEGVE

-544 LADTTAMI
+544 LADTTALI

-567 LLESGRITAV
+567 LLEGGRVTAV
-577 GTHSELLRT
+577 GTHSELLKT

-608 PVVGAGAAPAAGTT
+608 PII
-622 DDKTADR
+622 R
-629 ADDEA
+629 DEQLA
-634 RTVIDEG
+634 VAEEVREG
-641 IRRAEADHAD
+641 LAKQAAD
-651 EELLTEK
+651 EDPIIEK
-658 EVRP
+658 EVQR

>member
-1 MSSSPPPQNPPSSS
+1 MSSSSSSSTPSAS
-15 LSTVAALWRLKP
+15 LSTPAALWRLAP
-27 FVRPVIW
+27 FVKPVVW
-34 RLAGGAASALA
+34 RFVGGAASALA

-59 IIRGPVESGEFGAI
+59 IVRGLDTAASIAIIVGGAAI
-73 AWGAVAVL
+73 V
-81 GLALGEALMVFLRR
+81 LALGLGEAIMVWLRR
-95 QFVLKP
+95 WFILKP

-107 RMRTELYARLQTLPV
+107 RMRTQLYARLQTLPV

-150 GLVLLVVNILTIII
+150 GLILLVVNLLTIII
-164 GAALLFRWHWLLG
+164 GSVLLFRWHWLLG
-177 TIFLVTAVPLWVRGY
+177 TIFIVTAIPLWITGY
-192 LFEKRYGALTR
+192 RFEKRYGRLAR
-203 RSQDQAGDLATSVE
+203 QSQDQAGDLATSVE

-225 LKAFGRGTHALRRF
+225 LKAFGRGKHALTRF
-239 SRQAET
+239 STQAES
-245 LRETEMSKASAIAS
+245 LRTTELSKARAVGT

-282 ISQGAIEL
+282 IWQGAIDEAQ
-290 PELFAFFAMATVL
+290 LFAFFAMATVL

-327 FEIFS
+327 FDIFS
-332 ETNTISNP
+332 ETNTITDPENP
-340 AHPVHI
+340 VQI

-360 RYQDAGAGERD
+360 RYQDAGAAERD
-371 LLDGVDLVLR
+371 LLDGIDLVLR

-400 TLPTR
+400 TLPAR
-405 LYDVTDGRVTLD
+405 LYDVTGGRVTLD
-417 GVDVRDLP
+417 GVDVRDLS
-425 LAELRRHIAMAFE
+425 LVELRQHIAMAFE

-452 LGRAELDPHSEEG
+452 LGRAELDIHSEEG

-477 ASFVDALPEGTE
+477 AGFVDALPEGVE

-516 PKVLVL
+516 PRVLVL

-567 LLESGRITAV
+567 LLEKGRITAV

-586 SRHYRHVI
+586 SAHYRHVI

-608 PVVGAGAAPAAGTT
+608 PIITDEDLEAAGE
-622 DDKTADR
+622 A
-629 ADDEA
+629 AVA
-634 RTVIDEG
+634 RTE
-641 IRRAEADHAD
+641 RASASRSEASAHED
-651 EELLTEK
+651 EE
-658 EVRP
+658 VQA

>member
-1 MSSSPPPQNPPSSS
+1 MSSSPSSQNASPSSS
-15 LSTVAALWRLKP
+15 LSTPAALWRLKP
-27 FVRPVIW
+27 FVKPVIW
-34 RLAGGAASALA
+34 RLAGGAASALVA
-45 AAVIA
+45 AIIA

-59 IIRGPVESGEFGAI
+59 IIRGPVQAGAIDAI
-73 AWGAVAVL
+73 AWGALAVF
-81 GLALGEALMVFLRR
+81 GLALGEALMVWLRR
-95 QFVLKP
+95 QFVLNP
-101 STEVEY
+101 ATQVEY
-107 RMRTELYARLQTLPV
+107 TMRTELYSRLQTLPV
-122 AFHDRWQSG
+122 SFHDRWQSG

-139 DISLIRRWLAF
+139 DIGLIRRWLAF
-150 GLVLLVVNILTIII
+150 GLVLLVVNILTIVI
-164 GAALLFRWHWLLG
+164 GAVLLFRWHWLLG
-177 TIFLVTAVPLWVRGY
+177 TIFIVTAIPLWIRGY

-225 LKAFGRGTHALRRF
+225 LKAFGRGKHALSRF

-245 LRETEMSKASAIAS
+245 LRETEMSKAGAIAS

-327 FEIFS
+327 FDIFS
-332 ETNTISNP
+332 ETNTITDPEN
-340 AHPVHI
+340 PVHI

-360 RYQDAGAGERD
+360 RYQDAGAHERD

-405 LYDVTDGRVTLD
+405 LYDVTGGRVTLD

-425 LAELRRHIAMAFE
+425 LAELRQHIAMAFE
-438 DATLFSASV
+438 DATLFSATV

-452 LGRAELDPHSEEG
+452 LGRADLDVHSDEA

-477 ASFVDALPEGTE
+477 AAFVDALPEGTE
-489 TVIGEEGL
+489 TIIGEEGL

-508 LARAVAAK
+508 LARAVAAN

-567 LLESGRITAV
+567 LLEAGRVTAV
-577 GTHSELLRT
+577 GTHSELLKT

-608 PVVGAGAAPAAGTT
+608 PIIRDEEDEIDSVV
-622 DDKTADR
+622 R
-629 ADDEA
+629 
-634 RTVIDEG
+634 EG
-641 IRRAEADHAD
+641 IREAAAD
-651 EELLTEK
+651 EDIITEK
-658 EVRP
+658 EVQR